1 MKRVVVEGTEKC
13 LINYVRKHLAL
24 VRNLVVSQLQAN
36 PSGTLFHYSSE
47 IFMGSN
53 SPCLVSIRS
62 SHILI
67 FQEPIWSCSGLPLF
81 CFLVSVDVINKG

>member
-1 MKRVVVEGTEKC
+1 MLDKLCKETFGFGQ
-13 LINYVRKHLAL
+13 
-24 VRNLVVSQLQAN
+24 NLVVSQLQAD

-47 IFMGSN
+47 IFMDSN

-67 FQEPIWSCSGLPLF
+67 FRWPIWSCSELPLF
-81 CFLVSVDVINKG
+81 CFLIAVDVIDKE